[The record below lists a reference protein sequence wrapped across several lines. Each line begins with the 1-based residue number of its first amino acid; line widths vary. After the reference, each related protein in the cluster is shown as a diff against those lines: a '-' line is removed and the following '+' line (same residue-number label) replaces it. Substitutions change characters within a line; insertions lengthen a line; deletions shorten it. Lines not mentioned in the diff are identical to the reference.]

1 MIVLKGRKFSY
12 CSHSVVHNSYCC
24 SVVTVNNKNS
34 VQRPTFTYLVQKQP
48 APDRAAHAAHDA
60 QGNPRPCHGPHSTGR
75 SVCPVCPLLVCPGL
89 HQYLFSKQGDPPGVF
104 LYQVCPVCVAVSRLP
119 PVSFYR
125 KIAKHGGATSVS
137 QSPLVC
143 HHGGEPLSF
152 AWVV

>member
-1 MIVLKGRKFSY
+1 MFTTPIVLLLLLLTIRTVFSG
-12 CSHSVVHNSYCC
+12 
-24 SVVTVNNKNS
+24 
-34 VQRPTFTYLVQKQP
+34 QRFYIHVLLVQKQP
-48 APDRAAHAAHDA
+48 APDRAAQRTTRKETHGRVTAHTA
-60 QGNPRPCHGPHSTGR
+60 LVG
-75 SVCPVCPLLVCPGL
+75 VCPVCPLLVCPGL
-89 HQYLFSKQGDPPGVF
+89 HQYLFSKQGVGRSRR
-104 LYQVCPVCVAVSRLP
+104 CHTRCVPCVSRLP